1 MQFTKEAV
9 KLAKPVVE
17 AIKFLSEKAGKSW
30 KWKPKEGD
38 RIILED
44 TLSGSEVYLLFSTP
58 NGLGYDAGISCGR
71 STDYAREKYYDD
83 FTQDTKDDCIPL
95 LHWEDDIEPILER
108 IHGEIHFQKLIH
120 CFCRIIVRNS
130 KFMQADGRY
139 LEVTAKGK
147 DRQISAMRAVIRLK
161 KEMEK

>member
-1 MQFTKEAV
+1 MQFTKEAQA
-9 KLAKPVVE
+9 LAKESVE
-17 AIKFLSEKAGKSW
+17 AIKFLVEKVGKSW

-71 STDYAREKYYDD
+71 STDYAREKCYDD

-95 LHWEDDIEPILER
+95 LHWEDDIEPILEG

-120 CFCRIIVRNS
+120 WFCRIIVRNS

-139 LEVTAKGK
+139 LEVTAKSK
-147 DRQISAMRAVIRLK
+147 NRQTSAMLAVIKLRK
-161 KEMEK
+161 KVEK